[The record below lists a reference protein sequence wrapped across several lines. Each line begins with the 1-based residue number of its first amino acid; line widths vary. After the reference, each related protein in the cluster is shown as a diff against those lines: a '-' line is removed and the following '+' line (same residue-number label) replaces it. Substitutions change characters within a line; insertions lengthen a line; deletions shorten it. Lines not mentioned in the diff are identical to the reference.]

1 MTTYLPSAGTVQRV
15 TSTLVKHVTGG
26 PLRVTSCKAFCW
38 NPFIC
43 RFMAGKDSIEK
54 SVQECR
60 KDPGGDLFVSNTA
73 TEAKLVVDQARI
85 HTKVM
90 ATFLSRHCTAN
101 CNVNF
106 LFQCNAK
113 CFVPIGAHLN
123 GLTRFPDFVDG
134 SIMLDGMFRDT
145 ASTEGKKCFNSPQFC

>member
-1 MTTYLPSAGTVQRV
+1 MD
-15 TSTLVKHVTGG
+15 
-26 PLRVTSCKAFCW
+26 
-38 NPFIC
+38 
-43 RFMAGKDSIEK
+43 GKDSIEK

-60 KDPGGDLFVSNTA
+60 KDPGGDLFVPNTA
-73 TEAKLVVDQARI
+73 KEAKLVMDQARI

-90 ATFLSRHCTAN
+90 TTFLSRHCTAN

-134 SIMLDGMFRDT
+134 FIMLDGMFRDI
-145 ASTEGKKCFNSPQFC
+145 ASTEGKKRSVSTHRSFGRKRHVGSHRARRNPLDLEPSKNFIYVP